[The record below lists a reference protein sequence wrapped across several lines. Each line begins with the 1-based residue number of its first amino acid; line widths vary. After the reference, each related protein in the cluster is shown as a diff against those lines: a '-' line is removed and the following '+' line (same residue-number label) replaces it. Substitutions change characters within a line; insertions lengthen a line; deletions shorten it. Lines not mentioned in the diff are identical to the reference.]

1 MTASFNRR
9 KLYNTVERIDVCQH
23 SLEIIIVPLKER
35 FTETKFFLEINILLL
50 KKLLKQWMTA
60 RSLVKKNT
68 VSFKEWMTAAL
79 SVTNTDIPLQRK
91 DGCN

>member
-9 KLYNTVERIDVCQH
+9 KLYNTFERIDVCQH

-35 FTETKFFLEINILLL
+35 FTETKLFLEKNILLL

-68 VSFKEWMTAAL
+68 VSFREWMTATL
-79 SVTNTDIPLQRK
+79 SVTNTYILLQRK

>member
-9 KLYNTVERIDVCQH
+9 KLYNTFERIDVCQH

-60 RSLVKKNT
+60 RSLVKINT
-68 VSFKEWMTAAL
+68 VSFKEWMTVTR
-79 SVTNTDIPLQRK
+79 SVINTDILLQRN